1 MLNDKVLV
9 KGVLGD
15 KQSFEALAKDT
26 DKDSYVDPVDC
37 QPNNANKQGFVH
49 NLINKA
55 RGSLEASRKARAEQK
70 EKDFVTRT
78 KAKEAFDEEESK
90 QAIETARFKAR
101 NQAEMQRR
109 AIKSRPSGGFF
120 SMQPAKQPVRTRF
133 VRRTAKRK
141 PVKRNTYKVV
151 RRVSVPQ
158 ASPSE
163 NLSGLLGSSHKGKK
177 KLGIMNIKL

>member
-120 SMQPAKQPVRTRF
+120 GGFGVPKQASP
-133 VRRTAKRK
+133 RR
-141 PVKRNTYKVV
+141 
-151 RRVSVPQ
+151 Q